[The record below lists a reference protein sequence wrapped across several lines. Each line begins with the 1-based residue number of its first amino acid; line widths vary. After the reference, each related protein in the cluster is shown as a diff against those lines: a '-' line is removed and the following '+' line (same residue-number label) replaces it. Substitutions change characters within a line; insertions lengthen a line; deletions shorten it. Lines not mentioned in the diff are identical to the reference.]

1 LVAAI
6 IGGGWLHGNPG
17 TLVHPLTADG
27 AYLSQSGV
35 YHRKG
40 ANAMSSRTFGATP
53 MSRRALV
60 RNGAVAGVGIMGLG
74 GILAACSPAS
84 STTSLTV
91 VTNDLPPTSDPGD
104 TRILQNLVA
113 AFVQQHKGVT
123 VKPTLDQYSSQTYF
137 AKAAAHTQEDA
148 VDAAF
153 TEPPLMIQRKTVA
166 DVTNQVKKE
175 SFFSSYVSS
184 ALAIA
189 TGPDGKIYGLP
200 YAGYE
205 LGIMYSKKLVKAAGI
220 DPSQPPQTW
229 ADFRAYAKRI
239 AATGVPGFI
248 ELSSGNTGGWHLTNW
263 VYTAG
268 GDLESVSGGKTTA
281 AFNNDQAVA
290 WLTQLRD
297 MKHVDK
303 SMTNDVLVGYNDGLQ
318 AIATGK
324 AAMVVEAPD
333 TLVTLKS
340 SYQADMTDLA
350 MWPMPQNGGNAVLTG
365 GHVYVFKVGDNADL
379 LQAAVDWCSYY
390 RFDLD
395 VVENYTANQAAAG
408 LPVGGPANILFT
420 GDYQAKRT
428 AITNKYANLPQD
440 NYTLFS
446 EAKLTLRPEPPT
458 QTQQMYAALDPVVQA
473 VLSNPNADPK
483 SLLAAAAQQF
493 QTVLDAG

>member
-1 LVAAI
+1 
-6 IGGGWLHGNPG
+6 
-17 TLVHPLTADG
+17 
-27 AYLSQSGV
+27 
-35 YHRKG
+35 
-40 ANAMSSRTFGATP
+40 MSSRTLGATKL
-53 MSRRALV
+53 SRRAFM
-60 RNGAVAGVGIMGLG
+60 RDSAVAGVAIMGLG
-74 GILAACSPAS
+74 SFLEACAGT
-84 STTSLTV
+84 STTGAVTV

-104 TRILQNLVA
+104 TRILQNLIA
-113 AFVQQHKGVT
+113 AFQQQHQGVT
-123 VKPTLDQYSSQTYF
+123 VKPILDQYNSQTYF

-153 TEPPLMIQRKTVA
+153 TEPPLMIQRHTVA
-166 DVTNQVKKE
+166 DVTTQVRQQ
-175 SFFSSYVSS
+175 SFFSSYEPS

-205 LGIMYSKKLVKAAGI
+205 LGIMFSKKLVKAAGI
-220 DPSQPPQTW
+220 DPTQPPQTW
-229 ADFRAYAKRI
+229 DDFRAYAKRI

-248 ELSSGNTGGWHLTNW
+248 ELTSGNTGGWHLTNW

-268 GDLESVSGGKTTA
+268 GDLETVSGGKTTA
-281 AFNNDQAVA
+281 VFNNDKAVA
-290 WLTQLRD
+290 WLTQLQA

-303 SMTNDVLVGYNDGLQ
+303 SMTNDVLVGYNDALQ

-340 SYQADMTDLA
+340 NYQADMNDLA
-350 MWPMPQNGGNAVLTG
+350 MWPMPQSGGNAALTG
-365 GHVYVFKVGDNADL
+365 GHVYVFKAGDSADV
-379 LQAAVDWCSYY
+379 LQAAVEWCSYY
-390 RFDLD
+390 RFDLN

-420 GDYQAKRT
+420 GSYQQQRT

-446 EAKLTLRPEPPT
+446 SATLKLRPEPPT
-458 QTQQMYAALDPVVQA
+458 QTQKMYASLDPVVQA
-473 VLSNPNADPK
+473 VLSDPHADPK
-483 SLLAAAAQQF
+483 ALLDAAAQQF

>member
-1 LVAAI
+1 
-6 IGGGWLHGNPG
+6 
-17 TLVHPLTADG
+17 
-27 AYLSQSGV
+27 
-35 YHRKG
+35 
-40 ANAMSSRTFGATP
+40 MSSRTFGETKL
-53 MSRRALV
+53 SRRAFMV
-60 RNGAVAGVGIMGLG
+60 DGAVAGVGLIGLSSL
-74 GILAACSPAS
+74 LAACAEA
-84 STTSLTV
+84 TSVGALTV

-104 TRILQNLVA
+104 TRILQNLIA
-113 AFVQQHKGVT
+113 AYQQQHRGVT
-123 VKPTLDQYSSQTYF
+123 IKPILDQYDSQTYF
-137 AKAAAHTQEDA
+137 SKAAAHTQEDA

-166 DVTNQVKKE
+166 DVTAQVKKL
-175 SFFSSYVSS
+175 SFYSSFEPS

-205 LGIMYSKKLVKAAGI
+205 LGIMFSKKLVQAAGI
-220 DPSQPPQTW
+220 DPTQPPKTW
-229 ADFRAYAKRI
+229 DDFRAYAKRI

-248 ELSSGNTGGWHLTNW
+248 ELTDGNTGGWHLTNW
-263 VYTAG
+263 IYTAG
-268 GDLESVSGGKTTA
+268 GDLETVSGSKTTA
-281 AFNNDQAVA
+281 VFNNDKAVA
-290 WLTQLRD
+290 WLQTLQA

-324 AAMVVEAPD
+324 AAMIVEAPD

-350 MWPMPQNGGNAVLTG
+350 MWPMPQNGGNAALTG
-365 GHVYVFKVGDNADL
+365 GHVYVFKAGDSSDL
-379 LQAAVDWCSYY
+379 LEAAVEWCGYY

-395 VVENYTANQAAAG
+395 VVENYTASQAAAG

-420 GDYQAKRT
+420 GAYQQQRT

-440 NYTLFS
+440 NYALFNS
-446 EAKLTLRPEPPT
+446 ANLTLRPEPPI
-458 QTQQMYAALDPVVQA
+458 QTQKMYGTLDSVVQA
-473 VLSNPNADPK
+473 VLSDPHANPK
-483 SLLAAAAQQF
+483 SLLDAAAQQF

>member
-1 LVAAI
+1 
-6 IGGGWLHGNPG
+6 
-17 TLVHPLTADG
+17 
-27 AYLSQSGV
+27 
-35 YHRKG
+35 
-40 ANAMSSRTFGATP
+40 MSPRTSGATP
-53 MSRRALV
+53 LSRRAFLY
-60 RNGAVAGVGIMGLG
+60 NSAAAGVGVMGLSSL
-74 GILAACSPAS
+74 LAACGGAS
-84 STTSLTV
+84 DSGTLTV

-104 TRILQNLVA
+104 TRIVQNLVA
-113 AFVQQHKGVT
+113 TFEQQHKGV
-123 VKPTLDQYSSQTYF
+123 KIHPTLDQYDSQTYF
-137 AKAAAHTQEDA
+137 SKAAAHTQEDA

-166 DVTNQVKKE
+166 NVTAQVKKQ
-175 SFFSSYVSS
+175 SFFNSFVPS

-189 TGPDGKIYGLP
+189 TGPDNQLYGLP

-220 DPSQPPQTW
+220 DPTKPPLTW
-229 ADFRAYAKRI
+229 DDFRAYAKQI

-248 ELSSGNTGGWHLTNW
+248 ELTSGNTGGWHLTNW
-263 VYTAG
+263 IYTAG
-268 GDLESVSGGKTTA
+268 GDLETVSGGKTTA
-281 AFNNDQAVA
+281 VFNNDKAVA
-290 WLTQLRD
+290 WLQQLQA

-350 MWPMPQNGGNAVLTG
+350 MWPMPQNGGNAALTG
-365 GHVYVFKVGDNADL
+365 GHVYVFKVGDNSDL

-390 RFDLD
+390 RFDLN
-395 VVENYTANQAAAG
+395 VVENYSANQAAAG

-420 GDYQAKRT
+420 GEYQRQRT

-440 NYTLFS
+440 NYAAFS
-446 EAKLTLRPEPPT
+446 QANLTLRPEPPT
-458 QTQQMYAALDPVVQA
+458 QTQKMYASLDPVVQA
-473 VLSNPNADPK
+473 VLSDPHANPK
-483 SLLAAAAQQF
+483 SLLDAAAHQF
-493 QTVLDAG
+493 QSVLDAG

>member
-1 LVAAI
+1 
-6 IGGGWLHGNPG
+6 
-17 TLVHPLTADG
+17 
-27 AYLSQSGV
+27 
-35 YHRKG
+35 
-40 ANAMSSRTFGATP
+40 MSSRTFGETKL
-53 MSRRALV
+53 SRRAFMV
-60 RNGAVAGVGIMGLG
+60 DGAVAGVGLMGLSSL
-74 GILAACSPAS
+74 LAACAEA
-84 STTSLTV
+84 TSVGALTV

-104 TRILQNLVA
+104 TRILQNLIA
-113 AFVQQHKGVT
+113 AFQQQHRGVT
-123 VKPTLDQYSSQTYF
+123 IKPILDQYNSQTYF
-137 AKAAAHTQEDA
+137 SKAAAHTQEDA

-166 DVTNQVKKE
+166 DVTAQVKKQ
-175 SFFSSYVSS
+175 SFYSSFEPS

-205 LGIMYSKKLVKAAGI
+205 LGIMFSKKLVQAAGI
-220 DPSQPPQTW
+220 DPTQPPKTW
-229 ADFRAYAKRI
+229 DDFRAYAKRI

-248 ELSSGNTGGWHLTNW
+248 ELTDGNTGGWHLTNW
-263 VYTAG
+263 IYTAG
-268 GDLESVSGGKTTA
+268 GDLETVSGSKTTA
-281 AFNNDQAVA
+281 VFNNDKAVA
-290 WLTQLRD
+290 WLQTLQA

-324 AAMVVEAPD
+324 AAMIVEAPD

-350 MWPMPQNGGNAVLTG
+350 MWPMPQNGGNAALTG
-365 GHVYVFKVGDNADL
+365 GHVYVFKAGDSSDL
-379 LQAAVDWCSYY
+379 LEAAVEWCSYY

-395 VVENYTANQAAAG
+395 VVENYTASQAAAG

-420 GDYQAKRT
+420 GAYQQQRT

-440 NYTLFS
+440 NYALFNS
-446 EAKLTLRPEPPT
+446 ANLTLRPEPPI
-458 QTQQMYAALDPVVQA
+458 QTQKMYGTLDSVVQA
-473 VLSNPNADPK
+473 VLSDPHANPK
-483 SLLAAAAQQF
+483 SLLDAAAQQF